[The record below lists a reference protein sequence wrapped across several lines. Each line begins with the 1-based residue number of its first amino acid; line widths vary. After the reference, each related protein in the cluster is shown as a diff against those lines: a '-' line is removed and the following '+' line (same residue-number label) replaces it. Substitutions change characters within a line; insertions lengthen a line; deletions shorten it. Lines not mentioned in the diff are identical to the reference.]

1 MIECNGTDVAQDCIR
16 MAEQMTDWGFQPSR
30 PRGRVD
36 ELIALW
42 RRARSVAESMPACP
56 CHGIVSGV
64 IDPDV
69 MEHNMLAPLR
79 ARYRDE
85 GHAELVALVEQR
97 LRKSPFAGMRAA
109 FPGWVQSLAQ
119 TPLAAGARSLLYD
132 DLQAALQ
139 FYADATPQ
147 FTCA

>member
-1 MIECNGTDVAQDCIR
+1 
-16 MAEQMTDWGFQPSR
+16 MADLIIDWEPSQA
-30 PRGRVD
+30 RGRID
-36 ELIALW
+36 ELIELW
-42 RRARSVAESMPACP
+42 RRARSVAESMPGCP

-79 ARYRDE
+79 ARYRDD
-85 GHAELVALVEQR
+85 GHADLQALVEQR
-97 LRKSPFAGMRAA
+97 LRKSPFAGTRAA
-109 FPGWVQSLAQ
+109 FPRWVQGLAQ
-119 TPLAAGARSLLYD
+119 APLAAGTRKLLYN

>member
-1 MIECNGTDVAQDCIR
+1 
-16 MAEQMTDWGFQPSR
+16 MTVQIIDWDFQPSQ
-30 PRGRVD
+30 PRDRID
-36 ELIALW
+36 ELVALW

-79 ARYRDE
+79 ARYRDQ
-85 GHAELVALVEQR
+85 GRAELLALVEQR

-109 FPGWVQSLAQ
+109 FPPWVQSLAQ
-119 TPLAAGARSLLYD
+119 APLAASARTLLYD
-132 DLQAALQ
+132 DLYAALQ

-147 FTCA
+147 FTCV

>member
-1 MIECNGTDVAQDCIR
+1 
-16 MAEQMTDWGFQPSR
+16 MADLIIDWEPSQA
-30 PRGRVD
+30 RGRID
-36 ELIALW
+36 ELIELW
-42 RRARSVAESMPACP
+42 RRARSVAETMPACP

-85 GHAELVALVEQR
+85 GRAELRAVVQQR

-109 FPGWVQSLAQ
+109 LPGWVRSLAQ
-119 TPLAAGARSLLYD
+119 VPRAASARSLLYD
-132 DLQAALQ
+132 DLQAGLQ

-147 FTCA
+147 FSCA